1 LTTVTETEC
10 PGCGLVLPG
19 QPDAPNHPYIGA
31 SAACW
36 ALYGEVLA
44 REYEDPAYFR
54 VHQLSVDTYAAQHPG
69 VPERRSIQSLAL
81 HLITLCRVLEDE
93 ADPADGPELHRRLAK
108 QPEFSWLE
116 PPERIG
122 KITVADVRAAS
133 DAAEHE
139 RIVRRWAREVW
150 RAWEP
155 HHATV
160 RRWIDR
166 SFGDC

>member
-1 LTTVTETEC
+1 MTETEC

-19 QPDAPNHPYIGA
+19 QPDAPNHPDIGA
-31 SAACW
+31 SGACW

-150 RAWEP
+150 RAWES